1 MSISLRLAQRYDIYR
16 AVHKGLRLAH
26 GRMLTRLGQADFTD
40 AAEARALLAELDQ
53 HLAYAASHL
62 DHEEEHIHPALERRV
77 PGATAG
83 LEEQHRHH
91 KARFAD
97 LARLIEAVHA
107 ADGPARAHLAHD
119 LYLGFAIFV
128 GEDFAHMNEE
138 ETVTRGQLCA
148 LFADD
153 EQAAIEG
160 GIIASLSPEE
170 NMAFMRMMLPAMAPA
185 ERLALM
191 AGMKQGAPR
200 EVLEAVIEHAAR
212 PSLAPRDF
220 NVLLHDLG
228 LAEAA

>member
-1 MSISLRLAQRYDIYR
+1 MSITLRLAQRYDIYR

-26 GRMLTRLGQADFTD
+26 GRMLSRLGQADFTD
-40 AAEARALLAELDQ
+40 AVEARRLLADLEQ
-53 HLAYAASHL
+53 HLAHAASHL
-62 DHEEEHIHPALERRV
+62 GHEEAHIHPALERRG
-77 PGATAG
+77 PGATAA
-83 LEEQHRHH
+83 LEERHRHH
-91 KARFAD
+91 KTRLAD
-97 LARLIEAVHA
+97 LARLIDAVRA
-107 ADGPARAHLAHD
+107 ADGPARVHLGHD
-119 LYLGFAIFV
+119 LYLGFSIFV

-148 LFADD
+148 LFTDD

-160 GIIASLSPEE
+160 GIIASLPPEE
-170 NMAFMRMMLPAMAPA
+170 NMAFMRMMLPAMTAA

-200 EVLEAVIEHAAR
+200 DVLEAVLEQAAR